1 MAISTK
7 SVPVEAH
14 WSVGLVER
22 AHPTLRRA
30 YQVISEELQDTSTK
44 ELTLQMAVKAVN
56 DTASPDGLVPTLLVF
71 GAYPRMTK
79 LDPPA
84 PSITVRAMA
93 IRKAM
98 TEITKLRARKSVNN
112 ALHHRNGPDTT
123 PVHDLPL
130 NSEVLVWREGNT
142 GQSGKWTG
150 PYTLL
155 ALEGET
161 CKVQLPRGPTDFRS
175 TTVKPYLRIRTGPES
190 EPESDIEEEQP
201 VEQPSENT
209 ILPPPKPGPGRPR
222 KTPLEN
228 TILPPVKRGR
238 GRPRKH
244 PLPAT
249 DTSIADISIFV
260 QDTLFENS
268 RRSKINGLLKKG
280 VFEPVNIE
288 DVPQGVRIFN
298 SRFVDKIKHPGTN
311 KAFEK
316 SRLVVQA
323 YNDQGKDLVLT

>member
-1 MAISTK
+1 
-7 SVPVEAH
+7 
-14 WSVGLVER
+14 
-22 AHPTLRRA
+22 
-30 YQVISEELQDTSTK
+30 
-44 ELTLQMAVKAVN
+44 MAVKAVN
-56 DTASPDGLVPTLLVF
+56 DTAGPDGLVPTLLVF

-84 PSITVRAMA
+84 PSITVRTIA

-112 ALHHRNGPDTT
+112 ALHHRNRPDTT

-150 PYTLL
+150 PCTLL

-161 CKVQLPRGPTDFRS
+161 YKVQLPRGPTDFRS
-175 TTVKPYLRIRTGPES
+175 TTVKPYLRMRTGPES

-209 ILPPPKPGPGRPR
+209 ILPP
-222 KTPLEN
+222 
-228 TILPPVKRGR
+228 VKRGR

-244 PLPAT
+244 PLPVT
-249 DTSIADISIFV
+249 DASIADVSVFI
-260 QDTLFENS
+260 QEATFENS
-268 RRSKINGLLKKG
+268 RRSEINGLLEKG
-280 VFEPVNIE
+280 VFEPVDIG
-288 DVPQGVRIFN
+288 DVPQGTRIFN
-298 SRFVDKIKHPGTN
+298 SRFVDEIK
-311 KAFEK
+311 
-316 SRLVVQA
+316 L
-323 YNDQGKDLVLT
+323 